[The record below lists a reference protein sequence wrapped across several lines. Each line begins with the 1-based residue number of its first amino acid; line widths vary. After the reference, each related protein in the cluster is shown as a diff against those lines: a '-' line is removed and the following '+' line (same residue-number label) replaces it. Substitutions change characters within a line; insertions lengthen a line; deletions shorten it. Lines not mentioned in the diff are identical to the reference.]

1 MIFWIVVAGLL
12 VPVVIFMILPIL
24 RAPTDENSTD
34 RQQQNIQI
42 AREKKALLDK
52 QLEREEL
59 DQSEYED
66 ALKDLERSL
75 ALDLERKEVSADKSP
90 GTWVGWFVGALIPV
104 MSVFMYLELGEYRVI
119 ENPKLAEAEQ
129 TALAT
134 SNPDHENMSIE
145 MMLDRVKQRLEDN
158 PDDAEGWFI
167 MGRTLMAMQRVDSA
181 VTAFQRTYDLVGEE
195 PGVMFTLA
203 DALAL
208 QNNGSMAGEPEQ
220 LVNRGLELSPRDATG
235 LWLAGLAAEQKN
247 DYKSAYKHWSSM
259 LPLLAGDP
267 ESTAEIKRLLAVLE
281 ERDPAIESLAST
293 STAPLAAGI
302 SVSVDLA
309 ESLKAKAAPG
319 DTVFIYAKAMQGP
332 PMPLAVKKLTVSDLP
347 VEVSLSDSDAMMP
360 TMKLSSFEQVIVGA
374 RVSKSGNPVA
384 QSGDL
389 FVERGSI
396 DSKNPPADLYLEIN
410 QVK

>member
-12 VPVVIFMILPIL
+12 VPVVIFLILPIL
-24 RAPTDENSTD
+24 RTPTDENSTD

-42 AREKKALLDK
+42 AREKKALLDR

-59 DQSEYED
+59 DQAAYDD
-66 ALKDLERSL
+66 AMKDLERAL
-75 ALDLERKEVSADKSP
+75 ALDLERKEVTSEKSP
-90 GTWVGWFVGALIPV
+90 GKWAGWFVAVLIPV
-104 MSVFMYLELGEYRVI
+104 ISIFMYLELGEYRVI
-119 ENPKLAEAEQ
+119 KNPQLAEATE
-129 TALAT
+129 TAVA
-134 SNPDHENMSIE
+134 SNNPDHENMSIE
-145 MMLDRVKQRLEDN
+145 TMLERLKQRLQDN

-167 MGRTLMAMQRVDSA
+167 MGRTLMAMQQVDSA

-208 QNNGSMAGEPEQ
+208 QNNGSMAGEPEK
-220 LVNRGLELSPRDATG
+220 LVQRALELSPRNTTG
-235 LWLAGLAAEQKN
+235 LWLAGLAAEQRN
-247 DYKSAYKHWSSM
+247 DYKLAHAYWSQM
-259 LPLLAGDP
+259 LPLLVDDA
-267 ESTAEIKRLLAVLE
+267 ESTAEINRILARLE
-281 ERDPAIESLAST
+281 ERDPSIEPVASK
-293 STAPLAAGI
+293 SAAPAAASI

-309 ESLKAKAAPG
+309 ESLKARTAP
-319 DTVFIYAKAMQGP
+319 DDAVFIYAKAMQGP
-332 PMPLAVKKLTVSDLP
+332 PMPLAVKKLTVKDLP

-360 TMKLSSFEQVIVGA
+360 TMKLSSFNQVIVGA

-389 FVERGSI
+389 FVEKNSI
-396 DSKNPPADLYLEIN
+396 DSKNPPADLHLEIN